1 MEKEEVFVI
10 DGMTCAACALTV
22 ENAVNKID
30 HVDSA
35 VVNLTTEKMTVRY
48 NPDLVSEAEIEK
60 AVVDAGYGACVFN
73 PTKANQNARAKPL
86 IICGISFC
94 GLRLL
99 RFPCFISR
107 WAV

>member
-73 PTKANQNARAKPL
+73 PTTAFVVCGFCDSLALSLDGQYDGHVGAKS
-86 IICGISFC
+86 C
-94 GLRLL
+94 
-99 RFPCFISR
+99 
-107 WAV
+107 